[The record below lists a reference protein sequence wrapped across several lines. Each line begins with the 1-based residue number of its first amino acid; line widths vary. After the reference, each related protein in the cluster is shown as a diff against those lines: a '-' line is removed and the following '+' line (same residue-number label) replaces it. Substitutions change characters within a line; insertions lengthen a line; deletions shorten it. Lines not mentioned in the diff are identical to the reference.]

1 MAHRARGIHVNCTFG
16 IGGDYRIGDDY
27 RASFARTYNRAM
39 PIAQQIEKDII
50 TALKGKEELRLSTL
64 RMVKSAIKNR
74 EIDKRA
80 PLDDAEVMQV
90 MNTLIKQRHDSVEQF
105 TKGNRKDLA
114 DKEAAEIG
122 IIETYMPKAASQQE
136 IDATV
141 KSVIEEMT
149 ANGKA
154 PGAKDIGT
162 VMKTAMAKFQASG
175 ARVDGKAVNEAVRK
189 QLQ

>member
-1 MAHRARGIHVNCTFG
+1 MAPSATRIATGCTFG
-16 IGGDYRIGDDY
+16 IGGDYRVGDNT
-27 RASFARTYNRAM
+27 APFARPYNRAM

-50 TALKGKEELRLSTL
+50 TALKAREELRLSTL

-90 MNTLIKQRHDSVEQF
+90 LNTLIKQRRDSVEQF
-105 TKGNRKDLA
+105 TKGNRMDLA
-114 DKEAAEIG
+114 DKETAEIG
-122 IIETYMPKAASQQE
+122 IIEAYMPKAASQEE

-141 KSVIEEMT
+141 KSTIDEMT

-154 PGAKDIGT
+154 LTPKDIGT